1 MSNMSNRWR
10 DCGRSFLALPRRVQ
24 WWVAAVL
31 IPVNTAPFLLLGS
44 DTGKIGALSSLL
56 IVATNVPIMLH
67 QRGMSRLMSVPHL
80 FIWIPL
86 CLWLWNHLQA
96 PLPPTGLEWWLAV
109 ALLVANGIS
118 LPFDVVDSL
127 RWLRGERAVPTS
139 PCS

>member
-1 MSNMSNRWR
+1 MSGRWR
-10 DCGRSFLALPRRVQ
+10 DCGRSFMALPRRVQ

-31 IPVNTAPFLLLGS
+31 VPVNTAPFLLLGTES
-44 DTGKIGALSSLL
+44 GRAGALASLL

-86 CLWLWNHLQA
+86 CLWAWQHL
-96 PLPPTGLEWWLAV
+96 TGTPAATGADAWLAI

-118 LPFDVVDSL
+118 LPFDVIDSL
-127 RWLRGERAVPTS
+127 RWLRGERAVPM
-139 PCS
+139 PE